1 MSQPIPSIAEIIIHT
16 TVQIII
22 TDKEGKSYG
31 GTGFIVDY
39 LKDGAHL
46 PMLVTNKH
54 VVEDAIT
61 GSLTFLQKENGKPMF
76 GRTHTTTFDN
86 FESLWYPHPEPDIDI
101 TVLPIGFAINQLGSE
116 GKEIYYT
123 AIDLRTFPT
132 TDQINELDV
141 IEEIIFIGYPK
152 NLIDPVNL
160 SPIVRRGITATSIHL
175 DYNNEPIFLIDAP
188 VYEGSSGSPVFIYNR
203 GWISQKMGGVKMGS
217 RLHLLGIVA
226 ESFYYFEKGK
236 VEKEKVS
243 QKTQNIAK
251 VKTFFGIGIVYKF
264 NKIMEALDN
273 CYSQLKSQLKKD

>member
-1 MSQPIPSIAEIIIHT
+1 MSQPTQSLAEIMIHT
-16 TVQIII
+16 TVHIVT

-39 LKDGAHL
+39 LKDGNHL

-54 VVEDAIT
+54 VVEGAIT

-76 GRTHTTTFDN
+76 GRTHTATFDN
-86 FESLWYPHPEPDIDI
+86 FESLWRPHPEPDIDI
-101 TVLPIGFAINQLGSE
+101 TVLTIGFAVNQLKSE
-116 GKEIYYT
+116 GKEVYFT
-123 AIDLRTFPT
+123 EVSLQSFPT
-132 TDQINELDV
+132 TDQINELDA

-160 SPIVRRGITATSIHL
+160 SPIVRRGITATSIHR
-175 DYNNEPIFLIDAP
+175 DYNNKPIFLIDAP
-188 VYEGSSGSPVFIYNR
+188 VYEGSSGSPVFIYNK
-203 GWISQKMGGVKMGS
+203 GWVPQKMGGVKMGS

-236 VEKEKVS
+236 VQEEKVS

-264 NKIMEALDN
+264 NKIIEALDN
-273 CYSQLKSQLKKD
+273 CYSQLRLDKK